1 MSTDTARS
9 GPATR
14 VRRWMLPAAALLLL
28 VFAGLGLV
36 RGAGPDAA
44 PSSRAQVDAVA
55 ATIRC
60 PTCQGLSVKDSP
72 SVLADGSRQIIE
84 EQVAQGRSAD
94 QIRQYFVDRYGDY
107 ILLSPDPAGPG
118 VAVWVLPGVVLVGA
132 GVLVLRWQRRG
143 RAGRPALVGPDV
155 QTDAVGADRA
165 EADGDALLA
174 LHAFS
179 AGTLDPDDSP
189 AGEAL
194 REALV
199 VRIAAETDDL
209 PDRAVLQRADL
220 RLGAAYRR
228 YTRRRAPVTQ
238 PAGRAGALPRRAVTA
253 LVAVLVVAFAG
264 TALAMAV
271 RTRGATD
278 LPTGDLPGGPL
289 AAAAAPAAP
298 GLAELTAAAR
308 ARPDD
313 PDAWLAL
320 GRALDAGAQFGPA
333 LAAYDRSLQLR
344 PQADDVAVLRAGVL
358 VRAGSPTEALPVL
371 EQLAARYPDDPDTVL
386 LLGIAQHKTQAPAAP
401 DTLRRYLELAP
412 YSAAA
417 AGVRDLLATP

>member
-1 MSTDTARS
+1 MRGTV
-9 GPATR
+9 TR
-14 VRRWMLPAAALLLL
+14 PRRGMLTAAALLLL

-44 PSSRAQVDAVA
+44 PTSRAQVDAIA

-118 VAVWVLPGVVLVGA
+118 VAVWVLPAVVLFGA
-132 GVLVLRWQRRG
+132 GALVLRWQRRG
-143 RAGRPALVGPDV
+143 RARLALVGP
-155 QTDAVGADRA
+155 GAGVA
-165 EADGDALLA
+165 EAAGVDDATDGDALLA
-174 LHAFS
+174 AQAFRT
-179 AGTLDPDDSP
+179 GTLDPDDSP

-199 VRIAAETDDL
+199 VRLAAETDEL
-209 PDRAVLQRADL
+209 PDRAVLHRADL

-228 YTRRRAPVTQ
+228 YTRRRAPATPRAG
-238 PAGRAGALPRRAVTA
+238 PAGVLPRRAVTA
-253 LVAVLVVAFAG
+253 VVAVLVLASAG

-271 RTRGATD
+271 RTRGAGD
-278 LPTGDLPGGPL
+278 LPTGDLPGGPP

-308 ARPDD
+308 ERPDD

-320 GRALDAGAQFGPA
+320 GRALDAGARFGPA
-333 LAAYDRSLQLR
+333 LAAYDRALQLR

-371 EQLAARYPDDPDTVL
+371 EQLASRYPDDPDTVL
-386 LLGIAQHKTQAPAAP
+386 LLGIAQHKTGAPAAP

-412 YSAAA
+412 YSSAA
-417 AGVRDLLATP
+417 AGVRDLLAGP

>member
-1 MSTDTARS
+1 MLTA
-9 GPATR
+9 
-14 VRRWMLPAAALLLL
+14 VALLLL

-44 PSSRAQVDAVA
+44 PTSRAQVDAVA

-94 QIRQYFVDRYGDY
+94 QIRQYFVDRYGEY

-118 VAVWVLPGVVLVGA
+118 AAVWVLPAVVLAGA
-132 GVLVLRWQRRG
+132 GALVLRWQRRG
-143 RAGRPALVGPDV
+143 RAGRLALVGP
-155 QTDAVGADRA
+155 GAGVA
-165 EADGDALLA
+165 EAAGVDDATDGDALLA
-174 LHAFS
+174 AQAFRT
-179 AGTLDPDDSP
+179 GTLDPDDSP

-199 VRIAAETDDL
+199 VRLAAETDEL
-209 PDRAVLQRADL
+209 PDRAALHRADL

-228 YTRRRAPVTQ
+228 YTRRRAPAAT
-238 PAGRAGALPRRAVTA
+238 PRTGRAGALPRRAVTA
-253 LVAVLVVAFAG
+253 LVAVLVVASAG

-271 RTRGATD
+271 RTRGAGD
-278 LPTGDLPGGPL
+278 LPTGDLPGGSP

-308 ARPDD
+308 ERPDD

-320 GRALDAGAQFGPA
+320 GRALDAGARFGPA
-333 LAAYDRSLQLR
+333 LAAYDRALQLR

-371 EQLAARYPDDPDTVL
+371 EQLAGRYPDDPDTVL
-386 LLGIAQHKTQAPAAP
+386 LLGIAQHKTGAPAAP
-401 DTLRRYLELAP
+401 ATLRRYLELAP
-412 YSAAA
+412 YSSAA
-417 AGVRDLLATP
+417 AGVRDLLAGT

>member
-1 MSTDTARS
+1 
-9 GPATR
+9 
-14 VRRWMLPAAALLLL
+14 MLIAAALLLL

-44 PSSRAQVDAVA
+44 PTSRAQVDAVA

-118 VAVWVLPGVVLVGA
+118 VAVWVLPAVVLVGA
-132 GVLVLRWQRRG
+132 GALVLRWQRRG
-143 RAGRPALVGPDV
+143 RAGRLALVGPGAGV
-155 QTDAVGADRA
+155 ADAGVDDAT
-165 EADGDALLA
+165 DGDALLA
-174 LHAFS
+174 AQAFRI
-179 AGTLDPDDSP
+179 GTLDPDDSP

-199 VRIAAETDDL
+199 VRLAAETDEL
-209 PDRAVLQRADL
+209 PDRAALHRADV

-228 YTRRRAPVTQ
+228 YTRRRAPAT
-238 PAGRAGALPRRAVTA
+238 PRAGRAGALPRRAVTA
-253 LVAVLVVAFAG
+253 LVAVLVLASAG

-271 RTRGATD
+271 RTRGAGD
-278 LPTGDLPGGPL
+278 LPTGDLPGAPP
-289 AAAAAPAAP
+289 AAAAAPATP

-308 ARPDD
+308 ERPDD

-320 GRALDAGAQFGPA
+320 GRALDAGARFGPA
-333 LAAYDRSLQLR
+333 LAAYDRALQLH

-371 EQLAARYPDDPDTVL
+371 EQLAGRYPDDPDTVL
-386 LLGIAQHKTQAPAAP
+386 LLGIAQHKTGAPAAP

-412 YSAAA
+412 YSSAA
-417 AGVRDLLATP
+417 AGVRDLLAGL